1 MVFGRSAARERV
13 TAEAR
18 QRPAWAG
25 YLMVYGARIAS
36 VALGLVLTVASARLL
51 GPQGRGEF
59 AAAMA
64 GVVVGVQL
72 LNLGL
77 SASLLLL
84 FSENPNQ
91 IRRGL
96 VGLWILAVLWLALLM
111 LCGVGLSG
119 LVLTERFPFLR
130 WWPLWSLWVPV
141 QLIGLYQATALTAM
155 RDYTAIIAQAIGG
168 RVASVV
174 LGLSALLVFRGNV
187 KTFLTALLVADALMT
202 AVGAT
207 LVARRAPHASPDTAA
222 TRDFLRAAVRL
233 GMRAYPVLFL
243 TYLVI
248 RFDVL
253 LLRGLRGAAETGIY
267 SIAAQFIDLGLI
279 LPATIAALIIPEI
292 VKTPGSAGIVA
303 GRARRV
309 LLYAAGLSLVV
320 LIFGSPAIRLIFGE
334 PYRGAYVPLLLLL
347 PGFIALSVQNV
358 IMQHFNAQG
367 YPLFVAGFWAMAA
380 AVNVGLNLM
389 LIPRFGM
396 YAAAATSSV
405 SYVFVCGLALARFRK
420 ETRIR
425 WRSLVFGAS
434 LGNAA

>member
-13 TAEAR
+13 TAHGR

-36 VALGLVLTVASARLL
+36 VVLGLVLTVASARLL

-59 AAAMA
+59 AAALA

-84 FSENPNQ
+84 FSENRSQ

-96 VGLWILAVLWLALLM
+96 AGLWILALIWLALLM
-111 LCGVGLSG
+111 LCGVVLSE

-130 WWPLWSLWVPV
+130 WWPLWSLWIPV
-141 QLIGLYQATALTAM
+141 QLITLYQAAALTAM
-155 RDYTAIIAQAIGG
+155 QDYTAIIVQAISG
-168 RVASVV
+168 RVAMVI
-174 LGLSALLVFRGNV
+174 LGLSALLVFDGDV
-187 KTFLTALLVADALMT
+187 KTFLGFLLLADMLMA
-202 AVGAT
+202 AVGAG
-207 LVARRAPHASPDTAA
+207 LVARRAPQSPTGAP
-222 TRDFLRAAVRL
+222 TPDFFRAALRL
-233 GMRAYPVLFL
+233 GLRAYPVLFL
-243 TYLVI
+243 TYFVI

-253 LLRGLRGAAETGIY
+253 LLRGLRGAAETGVY

-279 LPATIAALIIPEI
+279 LPSTIAALIIPEI
-292 VKTPGSAGIVA
+292 MKAPGSAEIVI

-320 LIFGSPAIRLIFGE
+320 LVFGSPAIRLVFGR
-334 PYRGAYVPLLLLL
+334 PYEGAYVPLLILL
-347 PGFIALSVQNV
+347 PGFMALSVQNV
-358 IMQHFNAQG
+358 VMQHFNAQG

-380 AVNVGLNLM
+380 ALNLGLNLL

-396 YAAAATSSV
+396 YAAAATSSL
-405 SYVFVCGLALARFRK
+405 SYLLVCGLALIRFRK
-420 ETRIR
+420 ETDIR
-425 WRSLVFGAS
+425 WRSLVFGTS